1 MRYCAIML
9 SGMTCLGIYYT
20 SYKNTLLI
28 NVQIQCASQLKCI
41 LTTSW
46 KCLYSEMLPKFCELQ
61 ELKARDLE
69 PLKLL
74 RRLLWDFGFSYVLL
88 WLSLYYKVVI

>member
-1 MRYCAIML
+1 MRYCAITL
-9 SGMTCLGIYYT
+9 SGMTCLDIYYT
-20 SYKNTLLI
+20 SYNCYKCA
-28 NVQIQCASQLKCI
+28 IQCSSQLKCI

-46 KCLYSEMLPKFCELQ
+46 KCLYSEMPPKFCELQ

-74 RRLLWDFGFSYVLL
+74 RRLLWDFGFSYVIL
-88 WLSLYYKVVI
+88 WFSLYYKVVI